1 MSIVNSLLAG
11 VYEGEYKN
19 GRFHGQ
25 GTYKY
30 MDACYEGSFHNGD
43 FQGHGTLT
51 VKGTVTKLHF
61 ICNYWI

>member
-43 FQGHGTLT
+43 FQGRGTLT
-51 VKGTVTKLHF
+51 VKG
-61 ICNYWI
+61 N